1 MLPRWP
7 PCNILIRTK
16 YAKTEAI
23 SQSRLHHH
31 SSSSLPSRIESRNA
45 KKRICSMI
53 HHTARGYRKLPTT
66 YMYLLPPTSDV
77 TSPDNNIWLDTQ
89 LEDANSLSIEPAC
102 AMSELSIFLF
112 FSFLILFFRN
122 KALTSDFQRFFP
134 FLLWTV
140 YTRIARAFP
149 VWPPYS
155 PFFGGPS
162 RMFLVEL
169 LVDDG

>member
-1 MLPRWP
+1 MVEAGFTFVLLLTTCIGYREVAVASFREFINDHHHHHLTHMYRGGACFYSICSLPSNLALPNLGVLPRSP

-53 HHTARGYRKLPTT
+53 HHTAKGYRKLPTT

-77 TSPDNNIWLDTQ
+77 TSPDNNI
-89 LEDANSLSIEPAC
+89 
-102 AMSELSIFLF
+102 
-112 FSFLILFFRN
+112 
-122 KALTSDFQRFFP
+122 
-134 FLLWTV
+134 
-140 YTRIARAFP
+140 
-149 VWPPYS
+149 
-155 PFFGGPS
+155 
-162 RMFLVEL
+162 
-169 LVDDG
+169 